1 MQSTT
6 NSREHSESRLSRNNG
21 KPRPIND
28 ARPTWDD
35 AADLQALQ

>member
-6 NSREHSESRLSRNNG
+6 NSREHSESWLSRSNG

-28 ARPTWDD
+28 ARPIWDD
-35 AADLQALQ
+35 AADRHALQ